1 MYFTQDDYKKID
13 SWLKLN
19 SIRDSDMPS
28 TTTLQEEDTLVLTQ
42 KNGTKFQNIK
52 IKASDFLSQIWKYI
66 ILLKNIISTS
76 MIKNQAV
83 TPDKLSQEVYELLG
97 NNITIKDPDTYDV
110 KIYID
115 GEGNIYAET
124 SINMVYMDNEGNIY
138 VESIN

>member
-1 MYFTQDDYKKID
+1 MYFTQDDYKKIE

-19 SIRDSDMPS
+19 SIRDSEMPS

-42 KNGTKFQNIK
+42 KNGTKFQNNK
-52 IKASDFLSQIWKYI
+52 IKVLDFLSQIWKYI
-66 ILLKNIISTS
+66 TLLKNIISTS

-83 TPDKLSQEVYELLG
+83 TPDKLSQEVYGLLG
-97 NNITIKDPDTYDV
+97 NNITIKDPNLYDV

-115 GEGNIYAET
+115 SEGNICAES
-124 SINMVYMDNEGNIY
+124 SINMIYIDEGDIY

>member
-42 KNGTKFQNIK
+42 KKSTKFQNNK

-83 TPDKLSQEVYELLG
+83 TPNKLSQEVYELLG
-97 NNITIKDPDTYDV
+97 NNITIKDPNLYDV

-115 GEGNIYAET
+115 SEGNIYAES
-124 SINMVYMDNEGNIY
+124 SINMIYIDEGDIY

>member
-42 KNGTKFQNIK
+42 KNGTKFQNSK
-52 IKASDFLSQIWKYI
+52 IKSSDFLSQTWKYI

-83 TPDKLSQEVYELLG
+83 TPDKLSQEIYELLG
-97 NNITIKDPDTYDV
+97 NNITIKDPNLYDV

-115 GEGNIYAET
+115 SEGNIYAES
-124 SINMVYMDNEGNIY
+124 SINMIYIDEGDIY

>member
-28 TTTLQEEDTLVLTQ
+28 TTTLWEEDTLVLTQ
-42 KNGTKFQNIK
+42 KNGTKFQNSK
-52 IKASDFLSQIWKYI
+52 IKSSDFLSQTWKYI
-66 ILLKNIISTS
+66 MLLKNIISTS

-83 TPDKLSQEVYELLG
+83 TPDKLSQEVYGLLG
-97 NNITIKDPDTYDV
+97 NNITIKDPNLYDV

-115 GEGNIYAET
+115 SEGNICAES
-124 SINMVYMDNEGNIY
+124 SINMIYIDEGDIY

>member
-42 KNGTKFQNIK
+42 KNGTKFQNNK
-52 IKASDFLSQIWKYI
+52 IKALDFLSQIWKYI

-83 TPDKLSQEVYELLG
+83 TPNKLSQEVYELLG
-97 NNITIKDPDTYDV
+97 NNITIKDPNLYDV

-115 GEGNIYAET
+115 SEGNICAES
-124 SINMVYMDNEGNIY
+124 SINMIYIDEGDIY

>member
-52 IKASDFLSQIWKYI
+52 IKASDFLSQTWKYI
-66 ILLKNIISTS
+66 MLLKNIISTS

-83 TPDKLSQEVYELLG
+83 TPDKLSQEIYELLG
-97 NNITIKDPDTYDV
+97 NNITIKDPNLYDV

-115 GEGNIYAET
+115 SEGNICAES
-124 SINMVYMDNEGNIY
+124 SINMVYIDEGDIY

>member
-42 KNGTKFQNIK
+42 KNGTKFQNNK

-83 TPDKLSQEVYELLG
+83 TPNKLSQEVYELLG
-97 NNITIKDPDTYDV
+97 NNITIKDPNLYDV

-115 GEGNIYAET
+115 SEGNICAES
-124 SINMVYMDNEGNIY
+124 SINMIYIDEGDIY

>member
-42 KNGTKFQNIK
+42 KNGTKFQNNK
-52 IKASDFLSQIWKYI
+52 IKVSDFLSQTWKYI

-83 TPDKLSQEVYELLG
+83 TPNKLSQEVYELLG
-97 NNITIKDPDTYDV
+97 NNITIKDPNLYDV

-115 GEGNIYAET
+115 SEGNICAES
-124 SINMVYMDNEGNIY
+124 SINMIYIDEGDIY

>member
-42 KNGTKFQNIK
+42 KNGTKFQNNK
-52 IKASDFLSQIWKYI
+52 IKALDFLSQIGKYI

-83 TPDKLSQEVYELLG
+83 TPDKLSQEIYELLG
-97 NNITIKDPDTYDV
+97 NNITIKDPNLYDV

-115 GEGNIYAET
+115 SEGNICAES
-124 SINMVYMDNEGNIY
+124 SINMVYIDEGNIY

>member
-42 KNGTKFQNIK
+42 KNGTKFQNNK
-52 IKASDFLSQIWKYI
+52 IKALDFLSQIGKYI
-66 ILLKNIISTS
+66 ILFKNIISTS
-76 MIKNQAV
+76 MVKNQAV

-97 NNITIKDPDTYDV
+97 NNITIKDPNLYDV

-115 GEGNIYAET
+115 SEGNIYAES
-124 SINMVYMDNEGNIY
+124 SINMIYIDEGDIY

>member
-42 KNGTKFQNIK
+42 KNGTKFQNNK
-52 IKASDFLSQIWKYI
+52 IKALDFLSQIWKYI

-83 TPDKLSQEVYELLG
+83 TPDKLSQEVY
-97 NNITIKDPDTYDV
+97 
-110 KIYID
+110 
-115 GEGNIYAET
+115 
-124 SINMVYMDNEGNIY
+124 
-138 VESIN
+138 

>member
-42 KNGTKFQNIK
+42 KNGTKFQNNK

-76 MIKNQAV
+76 MIKSQAV

-97 NNITIKDPDTYDV
+97 NNITIKDPNLYDV

-115 GEGNIYAET
+115 SEGNIYAES
-124 SINMVYMDNEGNIY
+124 SINMIYIDEGDIY

>member
-42 KNGTKFQNIK
+42 KNGTKFQNNK
-52 IKASDFLSQIWKYI
+52 IKALDFLSQIGKYI
-66 ILLKNIISTS
+66 ILFKNIISTS

-83 TPDKLSQEVYELLG
+83 TPNKLSQEVYELLG
-97 NNITIKDPDTYDV
+97 NNITIKDPNLYDV

-115 GEGNIYAET
+115 SEGNICAES
-124 SINMVYMDNEGNIY
+124 SINMVYIDEGDIY

>member
-42 KNGTKFQNIK
+42 KNGTKFQNNK
-52 IKASDFLSQIWKYI
+52 IKALDFLSQIWKYI
-66 ILLKNIISTS
+66 ILFKNIISTS

-83 TPDKLSQEVYELLG
+83 TPNKLSQEVYELLG
-97 NNITIKDPDTYDV
+97 NNITIKDPNLYDV

-115 GEGNIYAET
+115 SEGNIYAES
-124 SINMVYMDNEGNIY
+124 SINMIYIDEGDIY

>member
-42 KNGTKFQNIK
+42 KNGTKFQNNK

-83 TPDKLSQEVYELLG
+83 TPDKLSQEIYELLG
-97 NNITIKDPDTYDV
+97 NNITIKDPNLYDV

-115 GEGNIYAET
+115 SEGNICAES
-124 SINMVYMDNEGNIY
+124 SINMVYIDEGDIY

>member
-42 KNGTKFQNIK
+42 KKGTKFQNNK
-52 IKASDFLSQIWKYI
+52 IKALDFLSQTWKYI
-66 ILLKNIISTS
+66 MLLKNIISTS

-83 TPDKLSQEVYELLG
+83 TPDKLSQEVYGLLG
-97 NNITIKDPDTYDV
+97 NNITIKDPNLYDV

-115 GEGNIYAET
+115 SEGNIYAES
-124 SINMVYMDNEGNIY
+124 SINMIYIDEGDIY

>member
-42 KNGTKFQNIK
+42 KNGTKFQNNK
-52 IKASDFLSQIWKYI
+52 IKASDFLSQTWKYI

-83 TPDKLSQEVYELLG
+83 TPNKLSQEVYELLG
-97 NNITIKDPDTYDV
+97 NNITIKDPNLYDV

-115 GEGNIYAET
+115 SEGNICAES
-124 SINMVYMDNEGNIY
+124 SINMVYIDEGDIY

>member
-42 KNGTKFQNIK
+42 KKGTKFQNNK

-83 TPDKLSQEVYELLG
+83 TPDKLSQEVYGLLG
-97 NNITIKDPDTYDV
+97 NNITIKDPNLYDV

-115 GEGNIYAET
+115 SEGNICAES
-124 SINMVYMDNEGNIY
+124 SINMVYIDEGDIY

>member
-28 TTTLQEEDTLVLTQ
+28 TTTLQGEDTLVLTQ
-42 KNGTKFQNIK
+42 KNGTKFQNNK
-52 IKASDFLSQIWKYI
+52 IKALDFLSQIWKYI

-83 TPDKLSQEVYELLG
+83 TPDKLSQEIYELLG
-97 NNITIKDPDTYDV
+97 NNITIKDPNLYDV

-115 GEGNIYAET
+115 SEGNICAES
-124 SINMVYMDNEGNIY
+124 SINMIYIDEGDIY

>member
-42 KNGTKFQNIK
+42 KNGTKFQNNK
-52 IKASDFLSQIWKYI
+52 IKASDFLSQTWKYI

-83 TPDKLSQEVYELLG
+83 TPDKLSQEVYDLLG
-97 NNITIKDPDTYDV
+97 NNITIKDPNLYDV

-115 GEGNIYAET
+115 SEGNICAES
-124 SINMVYMDNEGNIY
+124 SINIVYIDEGDIY

>member
-42 KNGTKFQNIK
+42 KNGTKFQNDK
-52 IKASDFLSQIWKYI
+52 IKALDFLSQTWKYI

-97 NNITIKDPDTYDV
+97 NNITIKDPNLYDV

-115 GEGNIYAET
+115 SEGNICAES
-124 SINMVYMDNEGNIY
+124 SINMIYIDEGDIY

>member
-42 KNGTKFQNIK
+42 KNGTKFQNNK
-52 IKASDFLSQIWKYI
+52 IKASDFLSQTWKYI

-83 TPDKLSQEVYELLG
+83 TPDKLSQEVYGLLG
-97 NNITIKDPDTYDV
+97 NNITIKDPNLYDV

-115 GEGNIYAET
+115 SEGNIYAES
-124 SINMVYMDNEGNIY
+124 SINMIYIDEGDIY

>member
-19 SIRDSDMPS
+19 SIRDSDMSS

-42 KNGTKFQNIK
+42 KKGTKFQNNK

-83 TPDKLSQEVYELLG
+83 TPDKLSQEIYELLG
-97 NNITIKDPDTYDV
+97 NNITIKDPNLYDV

-115 GEGNIYAET
+115 SEGNICAES
-124 SINMVYMDNEGNIY
+124 SINMIYIDEGDIY

>member
-42 KNGTKFQNIK
+42 KNGTKFQNNK
-52 IKASDFLSQIWKYI
+52 IKALDFLSQIWKYI

-83 TPDKLSQEVYELLG
+83 TPNKLSQEVYELLG
-97 NNITIKDPDTYDV
+97 NNITIKDPNLYDV

-115 GEGNIYAET
+115 SGGNIYAES
-124 SINMVYMDNEGNIY
+124 SINMIYIDEGDIY

>member
-28 TTTLQEEDTLVLTQ
+28 TTTLQEEDALVLTQ
-42 KNGTKFQNIK
+42 KKGTKFQNNK

-83 TPDKLSQEVYELLG
+83 TPDKLSQEVYGLLG
-97 NNITIKDPDTYDV
+97 NNITIKDPNLYDV

-115 GEGNIYAET
+115 SEGNICAES
-124 SINMVYMDNEGNIY
+124 SINMIYIDEGDIY

>member
-42 KNGTKFQNIK
+42 KNGTKFQNSK
-52 IKASDFLSQIWKYI
+52 IKSSDFLSQIWKYI

-83 TPDKLSQEVYELLG
+83 TPDKLSQEVYGLLG
-97 NNITIKDPDTYDV
+97 NNITIKDPNLYDV

-115 GEGNIYAET
+115 SEGNICAES
-124 SINMVYMDNEGNIY
+124 SINMVYIDEGDIY

>member
-42 KNGTKFQNIK
+42 KNGTKFQNNK
-52 IKASDFLSQIWKYI
+52 IKALDFLSQIGKYI

-83 TPDKLSQEVYELLG
+83 TSDKLSQEVYGLLG
-97 NNITIKDPDTYDV
+97 NNITIKDPNLYDV

-115 GEGNIYAET
+115 SEGNIYAESST
-124 SINMVYMDNEGNIY
+124 NMIYIDEGDIY

>member
-42 KNGTKFQNIK
+42 KNGTKFQNNK

-83 TPDKLSQEVYELLG
+83 TPDKLSQEVYGLLG
-97 NNITIKDPDTYDV
+97 NNITIKDPNLYDV

-115 GEGNIYAET
+115 SEGNIYAES
-124 SINMVYMDNEGNIY
+124 SINMIYIDEGDIY

>member
-42 KNGTKFQNIK
+42 KNGTKFQNNK
-52 IKASDFLSQIWKYI
+52 IKASDFLSQTWKYI

-83 TPDKLSQEVYELLG
+83 TPNKLSQEVYELLG
-97 NNITIKDPDTYDV
+97 NNITIKDPNLYDV

-115 GEGNIYAET
+115 SEGNIYAES
-124 SINMVYMDNEGNIY
+124 SINMIYIDEGDIY

>member
-42 KNGTKFQNIK
+42 KKGTKFQNNK
-52 IKASDFLSQIWKYI
+52 IKALDFLSQIWKYI

-83 TPDKLSQEVYELLG
+83 TPNKLSQEVYELLG
-97 NNITIKDPDTYDV
+97 NNITIKDPNLYDV

-115 GEGNIYAET
+115 SEGNICAES
-124 SINMVYMDNEGNIY
+124 SINMIYIDEGDIY

>member
-28 TTTLQEEDTLVLTQ
+28 TTTLQGEDTLVLTQ
-42 KNGTKFQNIK
+42 KNGTKFQNNK
-52 IKASDFLSQIWKYI
+52 IKALDFLSQIWKYI

-83 TPDKLSQEVYELLG
+83 TPNKLSQEVYELLG
-97 NNITIKDPDTYDV
+97 NNITIKDPNLYDV

-115 GEGNIYAET
+115 SEGNICAES
-124 SINMVYMDNEGNIY
+124 SINMIYIDEGDIY

>member
-19 SIRDSDMPS
+19 SIRDSYMPS
-28 TTTLQEEDTLVLTQ
+28 TTTLQGEDTLVLTQ
-42 KNGTKFQNIK
+42 KNGTKFQNSK
-52 IKASDFLSQIWKYI
+52 IKSSDFLSQIWKYI

-83 TPDKLSQEVYELLG
+83 TPDKLSQEVYGLLG
-97 NNITIKDPDTYDV
+97 NNITIKDPNLYDV

-115 GEGNIYAET
+115 SEGNICAES
-124 SINMVYMDNEGNIY
+124 SINMIYIDEGDIY

>member
-42 KNGTKFQNIK
+42 KKGTKFQNNK
-52 IKASDFLSQIWKYI
+52 IKASDFLSQSWKYI

-83 TPDKLSQEVYELLG
+83 TPDKLSQEVYGLLG
-97 NNITIKDPDTYDV
+97 NNITIKDPNLYDV

-115 GEGNIYAET
+115 SEGNICAES
-124 SINMVYMDNEGNIY
+124 SINMIYIDDGDIY

>member
-42 KNGTKFQNIK
+42 KNGTKFQNNK
-52 IKASDFLSQIWKYI
+52 IKALDFLSQIWKYI

-83 TPDKLSQEVYELLG
+83 TPDKLSQEVYGLLG
-97 NNITIKDPDTYDV
+97 NNITIKDPNLYDV

-115 GEGNIYAET
+115 SEGNIYAES
-124 SINMVYMDNEGNIY
+124 SINMIYIDEGDIY

>member
-42 KNGTKFQNIK
+42 KNGTKFQNSK
-52 IKASDFLSQIWKYI
+52 IKSSDFLSQTWKYI
-66 ILLKNIISTS
+66 MLLKNIISTS

-83 TPDKLSQEVYELLG
+83 TPDKLSQEIYELLG
-97 NNITIKDPDTYDV
+97 NNITIKDPNLYDV

-115 GEGNIYAET
+115 SEGNICAES
-124 SINMVYMDNEGNIY
+124 SINMVYIDEGDIY

>member
-42 KNGTKFQNIK
+42 KKGTKFQNNK

-83 TPDKLSQEVYELLG
+83 TPNKLSQEVYGLLG
-97 NNITIKDPDTYDV
+97 NNITIKDPNLYDV

-115 GEGNIYAET
+115 SEGNICAES
-124 SINMVYMDNEGNIY
+124 SINMIYIDEGDIY

>member
-19 SIRDSDMPS
+19 GIRDSDMPS

-52 IKASDFLSQIWKYI
+52 IKASDFLSQTWKYI

-83 TPDKLSQEVYELLG
+83 TPDKLSQEVYGLLG
-97 NNITIKDPDTYDV
+97 NNITIKDPNLYDV

-115 GEGNIYAET
+115 SEGNICAES
-124 SINMVYMDNEGNIY
+124 SINMIYIDEGDIY

>member
-1 MYFTQDDYKKID
+1 MYFTQDDYKRID

-42 KNGTKFQNIK
+42 KNGTKFQNNK

-83 TPDKLSQEVYELLG
+83 TPDKLSQEIYELLG
-97 NNITIKDPDTYDV
+97 NNITIKDPNLYDV

-115 GEGNIYAET
+115 SEGNICAES
-124 SINMVYMDNEGNIY
+124 SINMVYIDEGDIY

>member
-52 IKASDFLSQIWKYI
+52 IKASDFLSQTWKYI

-83 TPDKLSQEVYELLG
+83 TPDKLSQEVYGLLG
-97 NNITIKDPDTYDV
+97 NNITIKDPNLYDV

-115 GEGNIYAET
+115 SEGNICAES
-124 SINMVYMDNEGNIY
+124 SINMIYIDEGDIY